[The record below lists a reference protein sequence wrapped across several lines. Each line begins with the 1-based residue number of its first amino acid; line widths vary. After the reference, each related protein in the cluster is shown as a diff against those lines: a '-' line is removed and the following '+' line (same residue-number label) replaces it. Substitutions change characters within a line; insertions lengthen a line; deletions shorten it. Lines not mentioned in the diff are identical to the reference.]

1 MITEEL
7 REKLIGRLVMV
18 LGAGTDEECAICLE
32 SLNVPVITHCA
43 HVFCRPCIESVI
55 QNERVSEGC
64 FRKAAFAVWQEIL
77 IMLHCTV
84 FSCTGQRLEELTYG
98 LVPVR
103 PCILLLNF
111 F

>member
-1 MITEEL
+1 MVNIFRPFVDRPSYFVMSGDLEKTGGLITEEL

-55 QNERVSEGC
+55 QNERVS
-64 FRKAAFAVWQEIL
+64 
-77 IMLHCTV
+77 
-84 FSCTGQRLEELTYG
+84 
-98 LVPVR
+98 
-103 PCILLLNF
+103 
-111 F
+111 